1 MKKYF
6 IYFIF
11 VLFFIS
17 TILGLIIILNQS
29 PTKSEKKE
37 FVSKK
42 YAKDKIAVVDLVGE
56 IYFRDST
63 SSFIKKDTDYYVTK
77 LTTLFKRKDV
87 KGIILKIN
95 SPGGSVAA
103 VQRLYHQI
111 IRLKSQYNKPVVC
124 YVSELCASGGY
135 YVASACDKIISCEGG
150 VIGSVGVILQVGNI
164 SGLLKKIGVNIEVI
178 KSSKY
183 KDVGSMFREML
194 PEERQMF
201 ESLVNTAYE
210 QFISA
215 IVDGRKL
222 NKEEVMK
229 FADGRVFIAPQAV
242 ELKMIDAIGD
252 EEDAVEEVKNLAKIK
267 GSVEIIREKPTIFD
281 FLQQAT
287 SETKLGLQQYNFVNL
302 KKFRFEYMF
311 E

>member
-1 MKKYF
+1 VKKYVDYL
-6 IYFIF
+6 IL

-17 TILGLIIILNQS
+17 VVMGLIIIFRS
-29 PTKSEKKE
+29 SMEKE
-37 FVSKK
+37 SSSQK
-42 YAKDKIAVVDLVGE
+42 YIKDKIAVVELVGE

-63 SSFIKKDTDYYVTK
+63 SSFIKKDVEYYVTK
-77 LTTLFKRKDV
+77 LTNLFKRKDV
-87 KGIILKIN
+87 KGIVLKIN

-111 IRLKSQYNKPVVC
+111 IKLKSQYNKPVVC

-135 YVASACDKIISCEGG
+135 YVASACDKIVSCEGG
-150 VIGSVGVILQVGNI
+150 VIGSVGVLLQVGNI
-164 SGLLKKIGVNIEVI
+164 GGLLKKIGVNIEVI

-215 IVDGRKL
+215 IIEGRKL
-222 NKEEVMK
+222 SREEVMK

-242 ELKMIDAIGD
+242 ELKMIDGIGD
-252 EEDAVEEVKNLAKIK
+252 EEDAIEEVKKLAKIK
-267 GSVEIIREKPTIFD
+267 GSVEILKEKPSLLD
-281 FLQQAT
+281 FFQQVT
-287 SETKLGLQQYNFVNL
+287 SETKFDFQQYNFANI
-302 KKFRFEYMF
+302 KKFRFEYIF

>member
-1 MKKYF
+1 MKKYVDYL
-6 IYFIF
+6 IL

-17 TILGLIIILNQS
+17 VVMGLIIIFRS
-29 PTKSEKKE
+29 SMEKE
-37 FVSKK
+37 SSSQK
-42 YAKDKIAVVDLVGE
+42 YIKDKIAVVELVGE

-63 SSFIKKDTDYYVTK
+63 SSFIKKDVEYYVTK
-77 LTTLFKRKDV
+77 LTNLFKRKDV
-87 KGIILKIN
+87 KGIVLKIN

-111 IRLKSQYNKPVVC
+111 IKLKSQYNKPVVC

-135 YVASACDKIISCEGG
+135 YVASACDKIVSCEGG
-150 VIGSVGVILQVGNI
+150 VIGSVGVLLQVGNI

-215 IVDGRKL
+215 IIEGRKL
-222 NKEEVMK
+222 SREEVMK

-242 ELKMIDAIGD
+242 ELKMIDGIGD
-252 EEDAVEEVKNLAKIK
+252 EEDAIEEVKKLAKIK
-267 GSVEIIREKPTIFD
+267 GSVEILKEKPSLLD
-281 FLQQAT
+281 FFQQVT
-287 SETKLGLQQYNFVNL
+287 SDTKFNFQQYNFANI
-302 KKFRFEYMF
+302 KKFRFEYIF

>member
-1 MKKYF
+1 MKKYVDYL
-6 IYFIF
+6 IL

-17 TILGLIIILNQS
+17 VVMGLIIIFRS
-29 PTKSEKKE
+29 SMEKE
-37 FVSKK
+37 SSSQK
-42 YAKDKIAVVDLVGE
+42 YIKDKIAVVELVGE
-56 IYFRDST
+56 IYFRDPT
-63 SSFIKKDTDYYVTK
+63 SGFIKKDVEYYVTK
-77 LTTLFKRKDV
+77 LTNLFKRKDV
-87 KGIILKIN
+87 KGIVLKIN

-111 IRLKSQYNKPVVC
+111 IKLKSQYNKPVVC

-135 YVASACDKIISCEGG
+135 YVASACDKIVSCEGG
-150 VIGSVGVILQVGNI
+150 VIGSVGVLLQVGNI

-215 IVDGRKL
+215 IIEGRKL
-222 NKEEVMK
+222 SREEVMK

-242 ELKMIDAIGD
+242 ELKMIDGIGD
-252 EEDAVEEVKNLAKIK
+252 EEDAIEEVKKLAKIK
-267 GSVEIIREKPTIFD
+267 GSVEILKEKPSLLD
-281 FLQQAT
+281 FFQQVT
-287 SETKLGLQQYNFVNL
+287 SETKFNFQQYNFANI
-302 KKFRFEYMF
+302 KKFRFEYIF

>member
-1 MKKYF
+1 VKKYVDYL
-6 IYFIF
+6 IL

-17 TILGLIIILNQS
+17 VVMGLIIIFRS
-29 PTKSEKKE
+29 SMEKE
-37 FVSKK
+37 SSSQK
-42 YAKDKIAVVDLVGE
+42 YIKDKIAVVELVGE

-63 SSFIKKDTDYYVTK
+63 SSFIKKDVEYYVTK
-77 LTTLFKRKDV
+77 LTNLFKRKDV
-87 KGIILKIN
+87 KGIVLKIN

-111 IRLKSQYNKPVVC
+111 IKLKSQYNKPVVC

-135 YVASACDKIISCEGG
+135 YVASACDKIVSCEGG
-150 VIGSVGVILQVGNI
+150 VIGSVGVLLQVGNI

-215 IVDGRKL
+215 IIEGRKL
-222 NKEEVMK
+222 SREEVMK

-242 ELKMIDAIGD
+242 ELKMIDGIGD
-252 EEDAVEEVKNLAKIK
+252 EEDAIEEVKKLAKIK
-267 GSVEIIREKPTIFD
+267 GSVEILKEKPSLLD
-281 FLQQAT
+281 FFQQVT
-287 SETKLGLQQYNFVNL
+287 SETKFNFQQYNFANI
-302 KKFRFEYMF
+302 KKFRFEYIF

>member
-1 MKKYF
+1 MKKYVDYL
-6 IYFIF
+6 IL

-17 TILGLIIILNQS
+17 VVMGLIIIFRS
-29 PTKSEKKE
+29 SMEKE
-37 FVSKK
+37 SSSQK
-42 YAKDKIAVVDLVGE
+42 YIKDKIAVVELVGE

-63 SSFIKKDTDYYVTK
+63 SSFIKKDVEYYVTK
-77 LTTLFKRKDV
+77 LTNLFKRKDV
-87 KGIILKIN
+87 KGIVLKIN

-111 IRLKSQYNKPVVC
+111 IKLKSQYNKPVVC

-183 KDVGSMFREML
+183 KDVGSMFREMS

-215 IVDGRKL
+215 IIEGRKL
-222 NKEEVMK
+222 SREEVMK

-242 ELKMIDAIGD
+242 ELKMIDGIGD
-252 EEDAVEEVKNLAKIK
+252 EEDAIEEVKKLAKIK
-267 GSVEIIREKPTIFD
+267 GSVEILKEKPSLLD
-281 FLQQAT
+281 FFQQVT
-287 SETKLGLQQYNFVNL
+287 SETKFNFQQYNFGNI
-302 KKFRFEYMF
+302 KKFRFEYIF

>member
-1 MKKYF
+1 VKKYVDYL
-6 IYFIF
+6 IL

-17 TILGLIIILNQS
+17 VVMGLIIIFRS
-29 PTKSEKKE
+29 SMEKE
-37 FVSKK
+37 SSSQK
-42 YAKDKIAVVDLVGE
+42 YIKDKIAVVELVGE

-63 SSFIKKDTDYYVTK
+63 SSFIKKDVEYYVTK
-77 LTTLFKRKDV
+77 LTNLFKRKDV
-87 KGIILKIN
+87 KGIVLKIN

-111 IRLKSQYNKPVVC
+111 IKLKSQYNKPVVC

-183 KDVGSMFREML
+183 KDVGSMFREMS

-215 IVDGRKL
+215 IIEGRKL
-222 NKEEVMK
+222 SREEVMK

-242 ELKMIDAIGD
+242 ELKMIDGIGD
-252 EEDAVEEVKNLAKIK
+252 EEDAIEEVKKLAKIK
-267 GSVEIIREKPTIFD
+267 GSVEILKEKPSLLD
-281 FLQQAT
+281 FFQQVT
-287 SETKLGLQQYNFVNL
+287 SETKFNFQQYNFGNI
-302 KKFRFEYMF
+302 KKFRFEYIF

>member
-1 MKKYF
+1 VKKYVDYL
-6 IYFIF
+6 IL

-17 TILGLIIILNQS
+17 VVMGLIIIFRS
-29 PTKSEKKE
+29 SMEKE
-37 FVSKK
+37 SSSQK
-42 YAKDKIAVVDLVGE
+42 YIKDKIAVVELVGE

-63 SSFIKKDTDYYVTK
+63 SSFIKKDVEYYVTK
-77 LTTLFKRKDV
+77 LTNLFKRKDV
-87 KGIILKIN
+87 KGIVLKIN

-111 IRLKSQYNKPVVC
+111 IKLKSQYNKPVVC

-135 YVASACDKIISCEGG
+135 YVASACDKIVSCEGG
-150 VIGSVGVILQVGNI
+150 VIGSVGVLLQVGNI
-164 SGLLKKIGVNIEVI
+164 SELLKKIGVNIEVI

-201 ESLVNTAYE
+201 ETLVNTAYE

-215 IVDGRKL
+215 IIEGRKL
-222 NKEEVMK
+222 SREEVIK

-242 ELKMIDAIGD
+242 ELKMIDGIGD
-252 EEDAVEEVKNLAKIK
+252 EEDAIEEVKKLAKIK
-267 GSVEIIREKPTIFD
+267 GSVEILKEKPSLLD
-281 FLQQAT
+281 FFQQVT
-287 SETKLGLQQYNFVNL
+287 SETKFNFQQYNFANI
-302 KKFRFEYMF
+302 KKFRFEYIF

>member
-1 MKKYF
+1 
-6 IYFIF
+6 
-11 VLFFIS
+11 V
-17 TILGLIIILNQS
+17 
-29 PTKSEKKE
+29 E
-37 FVSKK
+37 
-42 YAKDKIAVVDLVGE
+42 
-56 IYFRDST
+56 
-63 SSFIKKDTDYYVTK
+63 YYVTK
-77 LTTLFKRKDV
+77 LTNLFKRKDV
-87 KGIILKIN
+87 KGIVLKIN

-111 IRLKSQYNKPVVC
+111 IKLKSQYNKPVVC

-135 YVASACDKIISCEGG
+135 YVASACDKIVSCEGG
-150 VIGSVGVILQVGNI
+150 VIGSVGVLLQVGNI
-164 SGLLKKIGVNIEVI
+164 GGLLKKIGVNIEVI

-215 IVDGRKL
+215 IIEGRKL
-222 NKEEVMK
+222 SREEVMK

-242 ELKMIDAIGD
+242 ELKMIDGIGD
-252 EEDAVEEVKNLAKIK
+252 EEDAIEEVKKLAKIK
-267 GSVEIIREKPTIFD
+267 GSVEILKEKPSLLD
-281 FLQQAT
+281 FFQQVT
-287 SETKLGLQQYNFVNL
+287 SETKFNFQQYNFVNI
-302 KKFRFEYMF
+302 KKFRFEYIF

>member
-1 MKKYF
+1 MKKYVDYL
-6 IYFIF
+6 IL

-17 TILGLIIILNQS
+17 VVMGLIIIFRS
-29 PTKSEKKE
+29 SMEKE
-37 FVSKK
+37 SSSQK
-42 YAKDKIAVVDLVGE
+42 YIKDKIAVVELVGE

-63 SSFIKKDTDYYVTK
+63 SSFIKKDVEYYVTK
-77 LTTLFKRKDV
+77 LTNLFKRKDV
-87 KGIILKIN
+87 KGIVLKIN

-111 IRLKSQYNKPVVC
+111 IKLKSQYNKPVVC

-135 YVASACDKIISCEGG
+135 YVASACDKIVSCEGG
-150 VIGSVGVILQVGNI
+150 VIGSVGVLLQVGNI

-201 ESLVNTAYE
+201 ETLVNTAYE

-215 IVDGRKL
+215 IIEGRKL
-222 NKEEVMK
+222 SREEVMK

-242 ELKMIDAIGD
+242 ELKMIDGIGD
-252 EEDAVEEVKNLAKIK
+252 EEDAIEEVKKLAKIK
-267 GSVEIIREKPTIFD
+267 GSVEILKEKPSLLD
-281 FLQQAT
+281 FFQQVT
-287 SETKLGLQQYNFVNL
+287 SETKFNFQQYNFANI
-302 KKFRFEYMF
+302 KKFRFEYIF

>member
-1 MKKYF
+1 MKKYVDYL
-6 IYFIF
+6 IL

-17 TILGLIIILNQS
+17 VVMGLIIIFRS
-29 PTKSEKKE
+29 SMEKE
-37 FVSKK
+37 SSSQK
-42 YAKDKIAVVDLVGE
+42 YIKDKIAVVELVGE

-63 SSFIKKDTDYYVTK
+63 SSFIKKDVEYYVTK
-77 LTTLFKRKDV
+77 LTNLFKRKDV
-87 KGIILKIN
+87 KGIVLKIN

-111 IRLKSQYNKPVVC
+111 IKLKSQYNKPVVC

-135 YVASACDKIISCEGG
+135 YVASTCDKIVSCEGG
-150 VIGSVGVILQVGNI
+150 VIGSVGVLLQVGNI

-201 ESLVNTAYE
+201 ETLVNTAYE

-215 IVDGRKL
+215 IIEGRKL
-222 NKEEVMK
+222 SREEVMK

-242 ELKMIDAIGD
+242 ELKMIDGIGD
-252 EEDAVEEVKNLAKIK
+252 EEDAIEEVKKLAKIK
-267 GSVEIIREKPTIFD
+267 GSVEILKEKPSLLD
-281 FLQQAT
+281 FFQQVT
-287 SETKLGLQQYNFVNL
+287 SETKFNFQQYNFANI
-302 KKFRFEYMF
+302 KKFRFEYIF

>member
-1 MKKYF
+1 MSKYINYLILF
-6 IYFIF
+6 
-11 VLFFIS
+11 LFFIS
-17 TILGLIIILNQS
+17 TILGLIIISQS
-29 PTKSEKKE
+29 SPKKE
-37 FVSKK
+37 LISQK

-56 IYFRDST
+56 IYFDTT
-63 SSFIKKDTDYYVTK
+63 SSFIKKDVDYYVSK
-77 LTTLFKRKDV
+77 LTTLFRRKDV
-87 KGIILKIN
+87 RGILLKIN

-111 IRLKSQYNKPVVC
+111 KKLKSQYNKPVVC
-124 YVSELCASGGY
+124 YISELCASGGY
-135 YVASACDKIISCEGG
+135 YVASSCDKIISCEGG
-150 VIGSVGVILQVGNI
+150 VIGSIGVLLQVGNI
-164 SGLLKKIGVNIEVI
+164 SSLLKKIGVNIEVI

-183 KDVGSMFREML
+183 KDVGSIFREML

-215 IVDGRKL
+215 IVEGRGIT
-222 NKEEVMK
+222 KEEVMK

-252 EEDAVEEVKNLAKIK
+252 EEDAIEEVKKLAKIK
-267 GSVEIIREKPTIFD
+267 GQIEIIKEKPTIFD
-281 FLQQAT
+281 FLRQAKY
-287 SETKLGLQQYNFVNL
+287 ETKFSFQQYNFANL
-302 KKFRFEYMF
+302 KKFRFEYIF

>member
-1 MKKYF
+1 VKKYVDYL
-6 IYFIF
+6 IL

-17 TILGLIIILNQS
+17 VVMGLIIIFRS
-29 PTKSEKKE
+29 SMEKE
-37 FVSKK
+37 SSSQK
-42 YAKDKIAVVDLVGE
+42 YIKDKIAVVELVGE

-63 SSFIKKDTDYYVTK
+63 SSFIKKDVEYYVTK
-77 LTTLFKRKDV
+77 LTNLFKRKDV
-87 KGIILKIN
+87 KGIVLKIN

-111 IRLKSQYNKPVVC
+111 IKLKSQYNKPVVC

-135 YVASACDKIISCEGG
+135 YVASACDKIVSCEGG
-150 VIGSVGVILQVGNI
+150 VIGSVGVLLQVGNI

-215 IVDGRKL
+215 IIEGRKL
-222 NKEEVMK
+222 SREEVMK

-242 ELKMIDAIGD
+242 ELKMIDGIGD
-252 EEDAVEEVKNLAKIK
+252 EEDAIEEVKKLAKIK
-267 GSVEIIREKPTIFD
+267 GSVEILKEKPSLLD
-281 FLQQAT
+281 FFQQVT
-287 SETKLGLQQYNFVNL
+287 SDTKFNFQQYNFANI
-302 KKFRFEYMF
+302 KKFRFEYIF

>member
-1 MKKYF
+1 MKKYVDYL
-6 IYFIF
+6 IL

-17 TILGLIIILNQS
+17 VVMGLIIIFRS
-29 PTKSEKKE
+29 SMEKE
-37 FVSKK
+37 SSSQK
-42 YAKDKIAVVDLVGE
+42 YIKDKIAVVELVGE

-63 SSFIKKDTDYYVTK
+63 SSFIKKDVEYYVTK
-77 LTTLFKRKDV
+77 LTNLFKRKDV
-87 KGIILKIN
+87 KGIVLKIN

-111 IRLKSQYNKPVVC
+111 IKLKSQYNKPVVC

-135 YVASACDKIISCEGG
+135 YVASACDKIVSCEGG
-150 VIGSVGVILQVGNI
+150 VIGSVGVLLQVGNI
-164 SGLLKKIGVNIEVI
+164 SELLKKIGVNIEVI

-201 ESLVNTAYE
+201 ETLVNTAYE

-215 IVDGRKL
+215 IIEGRKL
-222 NKEEVMK
+222 SREEVIK

-242 ELKMIDAIGD
+242 ELKMIDGIGD
-252 EEDAVEEVKNLAKIK
+252 EEDAIEEVKKLAKIK
-267 GSVEIIREKPTIFD
+267 GSVEILKEKPSLLD
-281 FLQQAT
+281 FFQQVT
-287 SETKLGLQQYNFVNL
+287 SETKFNFQQYNFANI
-302 KKFRFEYMF
+302 KKFRFEYIF

>member
-1 MKKYF
+1 VKKYVDYL
-6 IYFIF
+6 IL

-17 TILGLIIILNQS
+17 VVMGLIIIFRS
-29 PTKSEKKE
+29 SMEKE
-37 FVSKK
+37 SSSQK
-42 YAKDKIAVVDLVGE
+42 YIKDKIAVVELVGE

-63 SSFIKKDTDYYVTK
+63 SSFIKKDVEYYVTK
-77 LTTLFKRKDV
+77 LTNLFKRKDV
-87 KGIILKIN
+87 KGIVLKIN

-111 IRLKSQYNKPVVC
+111 IKLKSQYNKPVVC

-135 YVASACDKIISCEGG
+135 YVASTCDKIVSCEGG
-150 VIGSVGVILQVGNI
+150 VIGSVGVLLQVGNI

-201 ESLVNTAYE
+201 ETLVNTAYE

-215 IVDGRKL
+215 IIEGRKL
-222 NKEEVMK
+222 SREEVMK

-242 ELKMIDAIGD
+242 ELKMIDGIGD
-252 EEDAVEEVKNLAKIK
+252 EEDAIEEVKKLAKIK
-267 GSVEIIREKPTIFD
+267 GSVEILKEKPSLLD
-281 FLQQAT
+281 FFQQVT
-287 SETKLGLQQYNFVNL
+287 SETKFNFQQYNFANI
-302 KKFRFEYMF
+302 KKFRFEYIF

>member
-1 MKKYF
+1 VKKYVDYL
-6 IYFIF
+6 IL

-17 TILGLIIILNQS
+17 VVMGLIIIFRS
-29 PTKSEKKE
+29 SMEKE
-37 FVSKK
+37 SSSQK
-42 YAKDKIAVVDLVGE
+42 YIKDKIAVVELVGE

-63 SSFIKKDTDYYVTK
+63 SSFIKKDVEYYVTK
-77 LTTLFKRKDV
+77 LTNLFKRKDV
-87 KGIILKIN
+87 KGIVLKIN

-111 IRLKSQYNKPVVC
+111 IKLKSQYNKPVVC

-135 YVASACDKIISCEGG
+135 YVASACDKIVSCEGG
-150 VIGSVGVILQVGNI
+150 VIGSVGVLLQVGNI

-201 ESLVNTAYE
+201 ETLVNTAYE

-215 IVDGRKL
+215 IIEGRKL
-222 NKEEVMK
+222 SREEVMK

-242 ELKMIDAIGD
+242 ELKMIDGIGD
-252 EEDAVEEVKNLAKIK
+252 EEDAIEEVKKLAKIK
-267 GSVEIIREKPTIFD
+267 GSVEILKEKPSLLD
-281 FLQQAT
+281 FFQQVT
-287 SETKLGLQQYNFVNL
+287 SETKFNFQQYNFANI
-302 KKFRFEYMF
+302 KKFRFEYIF

>member
-1 MKKYF
+1 VKKYVDYL
-6 IYFIF
+6 IL

-17 TILGLIIILNQS
+17 VVMGLIIIFRS
-29 PTKSEKKE
+29 SMEKE
-37 FVSKK
+37 SSSQK
-42 YAKDKIAVVDLVGE
+42 YIKDKIAVVELVGE

-63 SSFIKKDTDYYVTK
+63 SSFIKKDVEYYVTK
-77 LTTLFKRKDV
+77 LTNLFKRKDV
-87 KGIILKIN
+87 KGIVLKIN

-111 IRLKSQYNKPVVC
+111 IKLKSQYNKPVIC

-135 YVASACDKIISCEGG
+135 YVASACDKIVSCEGG
-150 VIGSVGVILQVGNI
+150 VIGSVGVLLQVGNI

-215 IVDGRKL
+215 IIEGRKL
-222 NKEEVMK
+222 SREEVIK

-242 ELKMIDAIGD
+242 ELKMIDGIGD
-252 EEDAVEEVKNLAKIK
+252 EEDAIEEVKKLAKIK
-267 GSVEIIREKPTIFD
+267 GSVEILKEKPSLLD
-281 FLQQAT
+281 FFQQVT
-287 SETKLGLQQYNFVNL
+287 SETKFNFQQYNFANI
-302 KKFRFEYMF
+302 KKFRFEYIF

>member
-1 MKKYF
+1 MNKYINYLILFLF
-6 IYFIF
+6 I
-11 VLFFIS
+11 IS
-17 TILGLIIILNQS
+17 IVLGLIIISQS
-29 PTKSEKKE
+29 SSKKE
-37 FVSKK
+37 FISQK
-42 YAKDKIAVVDLVGE
+42 YAKDKIAIVELVGE
-56 IYFRDST
+56 IYFRDTT
-63 SSFIKKDTDYYVTK
+63 SSFIKKDVDYYVTK

-95 SPGGSVAA
+95 SAGGSVAA

-111 IRLKSQYNKPVVC
+111 KKLKSKYKKPIVG

-135 YVASACDKIISCEGG
+135 YVASACDKILSCEGG

-183 KDVGSMFREML
+183 KDVGSIFREML

-210 QFISA
+210 QFINA
-215 IVDGRKL
+215 IIEGRGL
-222 NKEEVMK
+222 TREEVMK

-242 ELKMIDAIGD
+242 ELKMIDGIGD
-252 EEDAVEEVKNLAKIK
+252 EEDAVEEVKKLAKIK
-267 GSVEIIREKPTIFD
+267 GQIEIMKEKPTIFD
-281 FLQQAT
+281 FLQQVT
-287 SETKLGLQQYNFVNL
+287 YETKIGIQQYNFNDL
-302 KKFRFEYMF
+302 KKFRFEYIF